1 VTDAATASGIEGN
14 EELTAWA
21 GLLLIPLLVVVGV
34 TLFFMRQLIVVH
46 LFVGLVLV
54 GPVCLKLASAGYRFT
69 RYYTREPRYRRKG
82 PPPLAMRL
90 IAPIVVVSTVVML
103 VSGVLLLIDGPSSRD
118 QYLEL
123 HKVSCIVW
131 VVFVGLH
138 VLGHLAEMPSVAARH
153 PPRTDRT
160 PVGRRG
166 VGPADRADRSGGRG
180 NRAGDRADRAVR
192 PVDGG
197 GRVPAPPSRRLGVAI
212 GRLLARASS
221 LTSTG
226 T

>member
-138 VLGHLAEMPSVAARH
+138 VLGHLAEMPSALHATRRA
-153 PPRTDRT
+153 PTGLPSGGGES
-160 PVGRRG
+160 GRRIALIG
-166 VGPADRADRSGGRG
+166 VVVAGIVLAIALTAQYGPWTA
-180 NRAGDRADRAVR
+180 AGVFQHHHH
-192 PVDGG
+192 VG
-197 GRVPAPPSRRLGVAI
+197 
-212 GRLLARASS
+212 
-221 LTSTG
+221 
-226 T
+226 